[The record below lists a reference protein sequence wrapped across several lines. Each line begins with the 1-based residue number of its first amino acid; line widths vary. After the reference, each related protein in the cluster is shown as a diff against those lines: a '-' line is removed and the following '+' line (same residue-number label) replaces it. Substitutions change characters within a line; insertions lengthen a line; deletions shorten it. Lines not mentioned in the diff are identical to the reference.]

1 MALVT
6 CPGCSKRVSDVLSM
20 CPNCGHVR
28 GEVDDERMV
37 EMKRRGLRDRIYHLK
52 MISYVVISLFLVA
65 FGWYWWDTEGFLYRS
80 SMGPLILTGIAAI
93 QRELPIEVVSTLEQ
107 AGERL
112 AGRFGN
118 GASSRALVAAAD
130 QLRDRVGPAR

>member
-20 CPNCGHVR
+20 CPDCGHVR

-65 FGWYWWDTEGFLYRS
+65 FGWYWWDSAGFTQ
-80 SMGPLILTGIAAI
+80 P
-93 QRELPIEVVSTLEQ
+93 
-107 AGERL
+107 
-112 AGRFGN
+112 
-118 GASSRALVAAAD
+118 SSRGPFILMGAAALGYVVVRGLLFR
-130 QLRDRVGPAR
+130 LRQQRKEMRRNQRMGSDLRRNL